1 MVTMAKTSRAAALT
15 FSAVAMLFAAHTPLV
30 VHGALEQTVALR
42 GKAVETSSTK
52 TTTTTPIGTQE
63 AASNNDQSDQ
73 SEFVAPEVDLLDVAP
88 ESADE
93 TEKQV
98 RIQAHERVRFVDIEF
113 CLTGRSS
120 VSMLLRRHG
129 VGFAPPLVSLGRD

>member
-52 TTTTTPIGTQE
+52 TTTTTTTTTTTPIGTQE

-113 CLTGRSS
+113 CLMGR
-120 VSMLLRRHG
+120 
-129 VGFAPPLVSLGRD
+129 